1 MSGNGASSVG
11 RGELEE
17 QVIKVLFVPSGE
29 LIAPD
34 VVIACF
40 LLEGVAALG
49 GALISG
55 PGSDLIVDE
64 GVEAVAGDAIEGGRN
79 VAVGVECVVTRE
91 VRLAGNSDGG
101 EEGEGLHFY
110 QEFL

>member
-17 QVIKVLFVPSGE
+17 LVVSVLSVLREAS
-29 LIAPD
+29 APD
-34 VVIACF
+34 VVIVCF

-79 VAVGVECVVTRE
+79 VAVGVECVVMRE
-91 VRLAGNSDGG
+91 VRLAGNSNGG
-101 EEGEGLHFY
+101 EDGEGLHFY